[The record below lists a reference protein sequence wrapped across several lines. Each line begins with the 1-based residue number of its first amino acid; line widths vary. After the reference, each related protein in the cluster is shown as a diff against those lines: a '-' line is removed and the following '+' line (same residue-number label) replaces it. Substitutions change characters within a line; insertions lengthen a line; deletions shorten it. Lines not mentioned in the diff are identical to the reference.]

1 MNTLDYVV
9 HNSIFSRIHK
19 IPKISRIPQYLN
31 DKVLSVYQYLPV
43 VFPLAI
49 SSSSARPFSECPRW
63 PSVLRKGSS
72 RPCHWPHIFSQCILM
87 VWDNLKSAWIG
98 LVHTWNLVATHIP
111 CSLCVCA
118 NKKGRKQLKLGGLYT
133 PPPFPGGLRS
143 DSDGLDLSRMPI
155 FWLWSCWNFP
165 VTFRWF
171 SGAGLP
177 DWWVRRTFQWT
188 VHRTFTKPAD
198 KFHSKWPDSSG
209 KSDGSPADSNGH
221 QADSLPY

>member
-118 NKKGRKQLKLGGLYT
+118 NKKGRKQLKLQRGARVMFSMPLIEVY
-133 PPPFPGGLRS
+133 LELV
-143 DSDGLDLSRMPI
+143 DSDLHLPASK
-155 FWLWSCWNFP
+155 SCCY
-165 VTFRWF
+165 
-171 SGAGLP
+171 
-177 DWWVRRTFQWT
+177 T
-188 VHRTFTKPAD
+188 V
-198 KFHSKWPDSSG
+198 SSVC
-209 KSDGSPADSNGH
+209 SW
-221 QADSLPY
+221 